1 MGMPTSI
8 YGVKLWKNEIFR
20 IGDDPHGDDPH
31 GDDPHGYHLELFLD
45 IEC

>member
-8 YGVKLWKNEIFR
+8 YGVKPWKNEIFR

-31 GDDPHGYHLELFLD
+31 GVKDYRVSFLKREL
-45 IEC
+45 